1 MNHLEEV
8 ALQYRSVGGG
18 GGDTVCTTWFSAML
32 IIWRL
37 PYTGQCCIDCVLQG
51 GGGGG
56 TVCTTWFSESF
67 GGGCPTQV
75 SAV

>member
-8 ALQYRSVGGG
+8 ALHRLVLYRL
-18 GGDTVCTTWFSAML
+18 CFL
-32 IIWRL
+32 E
-37 PYTGQCCIDCVLQG
+37 
-51 GGGGG
+51 GGGG